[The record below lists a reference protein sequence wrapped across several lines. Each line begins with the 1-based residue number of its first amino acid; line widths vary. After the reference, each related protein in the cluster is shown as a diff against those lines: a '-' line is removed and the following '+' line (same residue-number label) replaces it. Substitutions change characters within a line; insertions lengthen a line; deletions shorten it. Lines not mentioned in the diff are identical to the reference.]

1 MHNNEAR
8 GGAWSGNFSFN
19 NNTNNPLNTN
29 FAYSNALLG
38 VFGTYEETESPGST
52 RNRTWMSEFYLQD
65 TWSAGA
71 RLTLDYGAR
80 FLWYAPYWRVDDRV
94 SNFDPERWSASS
106 APRLYQP
113 ALAGTTRVAFD
124 PVTGEVKHLA
134 YIGAYVP
141 NSGDF
146 TNGLITAEEA
156 EHRSFRETLA
166 PQIEPRLGLTYDL
179 SGSGTTV
186 VHSSVGL
193 FHNARLGGGSFGNLR
208 NPPFVVTPQ
217 LPNAQ
222 IAAMFAPGVTLTQ
235 RPPNINAITWE
246 HTTPSSYNWSAGVRH
261 DVGWGTVVDVTY
273 AGSAGRHLEGQ
284 YNVNDVPEEARFLDL
299 HPENDDPG
307 TAGLQAKSAEF
318 LRPYVGYGTIR
329 VRGNYG
335 TSDYHSLQVQANRRY
350 IRGVQFGAAY
360 TWQRGRGTQDED
372 GDAQST
378 ALSRPADFFYSVTAQ
393 SQTHTLVLNYT
404 WNVPDIPI
412 GNRVV
417 SSLVNG
423 WQVSGIHGF
432 VTGEW
437 APVTF
442 STLDNF
448 DFTGGEGGQGQDVNG
463 LRYVRPNMSGDP
475 NDFKGDPLTGWF
487 DTAAF
492 TRPSGRG
499 DIGNA
504 PRNAV
509 VRPGINNWDLALFK
523 NFRLGE
529 RRALQFRA
537 EAFNVLNHTQFS
549 DVDRNAQF
557 DAAGN
562 QVNPNFGT
570 AVNSTTRPPRII
582 QLSFRL
588 NF

>member
-1 MHNNEAR
+1 
-8 GGAWSGNFSFN
+8 
-19 NNTNNPLNTN
+19 
-29 FAYSNALLG
+29 
-38 VFGTYEETESPGST
+38 
-52 RNRTWMSEFYLQD
+52 
-65 TWSAGA
+65 
-71 RLTLDYGAR
+71 
-80 FLWYAPYWRVDDRV
+80 
-94 SNFDPERWSASS
+94 
-106 APRLYQP
+106 
-113 ALAGTTRVAFD
+113 
-124 PVTGEVKHLA
+124 
-134 YIGAYVP
+134 
-141 NSGDF
+141 
-146 TNGLITAEEA
+146 
-156 EHRSFRETLA
+156 
-166 PQIEPRLGLTYDL
+166 
-179 SGSGTTV
+179 
-186 VHSSVGL
+186 
-193 FHNARLGGGSFGNLR
+193 
-208 NPPFVVTPQ
+208 
-217 LPNAQ
+217 
-222 IAAMFAPGVTLTQ
+222 
-235 RPPNINAITWE
+235 
-246 HTTPSSYNWSAGVRH
+246 
-261 DVGWGTVVDVTY
+261 VTY

-492 TRPSGRG
+492 SRPDGRG

-570 AVNSTTRPPRII
+570 AVNSTTRPPRIV